1 MPSSG
6 ETMGDASVP
15 QVRLA
20 GSLVRKSSINEKKI
34 LTDPGV
40 STSNNLV

>member
-1 MPSSG
+1 MQMSVLPPMPSSR

-15 QVRLA
+15 QVQLA

-34 LTDPGV
+34 
-40 STSNNLV
+40 SY